1 MSSNKEEV
9 KGGGSSRL
17 ERNPD
22 TTLFV
27 GGIDEDMPEEEFLK
41 AFEPFGHIVDH
52 TILSGKKF
60 FFFFFFFFSNSQ
72 KVWIYTI
79 RKSIRS

>member
-9 KGGGSSRL
+9 KGGGSSRF

-60 FFFFFFFFSNSQ
+60 FFFFFF
-72 KVWIYTI
+72 
-79 RKSIRS
+79 